1 MATLPQTYRFP
12 NDAEFG
18 DALRDTDLHGRYF
31 CRQLLDGLE
40 TLGHKEKVDTN
51 SLTIEHVMP
60 QTLSRE
66 WKKMLG
72 DDSEKVHARWLHRLG
87 NLTLTGYNAEYSN
100 STFVEKRD
108 RAAGF
113 RESAVFLNKDV
124 AAETE
129 WTSRQMEERGR
140 RLADRALRIW
150 RRLSVNE
157 ETLHEARKR
166 KMRLLAEEKPAS
178 RAKMKEEARRLFEVL
193 QPRVLDL
200 GRSGDVI
207 EMSENRAQISY
218 HQPECFLEVLPRT
231 NYLTLSLPLDFS
243 EVDDIEGT
251 ADGTTWKFVVG
262 SEHPTGVI
270 YHVRSLDDVERAL
283 EVIRRSF
290 NSVR

>member
-40 TLGHKEKVDTN
+40 TLGHKEKADTS

-60 QTLSRE
+60 QTLSPE
-66 WKKMLG
+66 WKRMLG
-72 DDSEKVHARWLHRLG
+72 DDSDEVHAHWLHRLG

-129 WTSRQMEERGR
+129 WTSKQMEERGR

-150 RRLSVNE
+150 PRLSVNE

-200 GRSGDVI
+200 GTSGDVI
-207 EMSENRAQISY
+207 EMSENKAQVSY

-231 NYLTLSLPLDFS
+231 NYLTLSLPLDFN

-270 YHVRSLDDVERAL
+270 FHVRSVNDIERAL

-290 NSVR
+290 SSAS